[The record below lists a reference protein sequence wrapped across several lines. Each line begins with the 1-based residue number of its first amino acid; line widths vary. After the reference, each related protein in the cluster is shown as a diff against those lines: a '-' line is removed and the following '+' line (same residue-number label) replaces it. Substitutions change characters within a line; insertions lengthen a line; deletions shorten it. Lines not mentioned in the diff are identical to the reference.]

1 MSVTNTSP
9 DSDFSIG
16 VSNTEDPTAASSFS
30 EKIAGLSLSG
40 WRRLA
45 LFVGL
50 FVALLLP
57 FIFEGFTV
65 FQLTL
70 AGIYAI
76 AILGLNILTGYNGQF
91 SLGHSVFYAIGAYTS
106 AILVEQFAMSSYI
119 TIPIAAIVCLAV
131 GFLFG
136 LTVTRLAGLYLALST
151 FALALA
157 TPQILKH
164 KSLEHLTGG
173 VGGLDIF
180 KPDVP
185 AGIPLEPDQWWYF
198 VMLIILIFMLWA
210 THNLVNSRSGRAMKA
225 IRDNPIAARSMG
237 INSTLNKAIAFGIS
251 GLYAGVAG
259 ALAAIVIEFVAP
271 DSFTFNLAFLF
282 LTGMVIG
289 GIASIPGVIFG
300 ALFVLFLPNFA
311 EDISKNLAY
320 AVFGVLLILTVYL
333 MPSGAA
339 GFFRSFL
346 LRLKKELL
354 ARSSVERG

>member
-1 MSVTNTSP
+1 
-9 DSDFSIG
+9 
-16 VSNTEDPTAASSFS
+16 
-30 EKIAGLSLSG
+30 
-40 WRRLA
+40 
-45 LFVGL
+45 
-50 FVALLLP
+50 
-57 FIFEGFTV
+57 
-65 FQLTL
+65 
-70 AGIYAI
+70 
-76 AILGLNILTGYNGQF
+76 
-91 SLGHSVFYAIGAYTS
+91 
-106 AILVEQFAMSSYI
+106 
-119 TIPIAAIVCLAV
+119 
-131 GFLFG
+131 
-136 LTVTRLAGLYLALST
+136 
-151 FALALA
+151 
-157 TPQILKH
+157 
-164 KSLEHLTGG
+164 
-173 VGGLDIF
+173 
-180 KPDVP
+180 
-185 AGIPLEPDQWWYF
+185 
-198 VMLIILIFMLWA
+198 
-210 THNLVNSRSGRAMKA
+210 

>member
-1 MSVTNTSP
+1 MSVQNASD
-9 DSDFSIG
+9 DSSSSMI
-16 VSNTEDPTAASSFS
+16 VSNKANPRAVNLGP
-30 EKIAGLSLSG
+30 EKIFGFSDQG
-40 WRRLA
+40 WRRLSIWSCLIVA
-45 LFVGL
+45 LFI
-50 FVALLLP
+50 P

-91 SLGHSVFYAIGAYTS
+91 SLGHNVFYAIGAYTS
-106 AILVEQFAMSSYI
+106 AISIEHFALSAYL
-119 TIPIAAIVCLAV
+119 TIPIAAILCLII

-136 LTVTRLAGLYLALST
+136 ISVTRLAGLYLALST
-151 FALALA
+151 LALALA

-164 KSLEHLTGG
+164 KGLERWTGG
-173 VGGLDIF
+173 VTGLDVF

-185 AGIPLEPDQWWYF
+185 AGLPLKPDQWWYF
-198 VMLIILIFMLWA
+198 VMLGFLIITLWI
-210 THNLVNSRSGRAMKA
+210 TYNLVNSRSGRAMKA

-237 INSTLNKAIAFGIS
+237 INSTLNKAIAFGVS
-251 GLYAGVAG
+251 ALYAGIAG
-259 ALAAIVIEFVAP
+259 ALSAIVIEYVAP

-289 GIASIPGVIFG
+289 GMASIPGVIFG
-300 ALFVLFLPNFA
+300 ALFILLLPNYA
-311 EDISKNLAY
+311 EDVSKDLAY

-339 GFFRSFL
+339 GFFRSL
-346 LRLKKELL
+346 LHRLRKELL
-354 ARSSVERG
+354 SRSPAERR